1 MQRHLRQ
8 VPGVNRVQRVLNA
21 PLPVAGALVVDVNCL
36 QPNLREL
43 YAAIK
48 RRDWVVAGL
57 NSEGHSLEDT
67 FRELTG
73 AVEHDGAAEEAS

>member
-1 MQRHLRQ
+1 
-8 VPGVNRVQRVLNA
+8 
-21 PLPVAGALVVDVNCL
+21 VAGALVVDVNCIR
-36 QPNLREL
+36 QNLREL

-73 AVEHDGAAEEAS
+73 AVEHAAGAEQAAS